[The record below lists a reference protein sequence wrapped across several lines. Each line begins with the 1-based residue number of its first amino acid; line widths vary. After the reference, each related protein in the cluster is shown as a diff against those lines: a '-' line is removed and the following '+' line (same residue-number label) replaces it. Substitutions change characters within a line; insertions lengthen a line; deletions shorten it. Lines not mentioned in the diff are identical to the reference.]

1 MGWEAAGCRLKVA
14 WKSGASQDADNE
26 KTCKETSRQGLSC
39 RAVMRTQVETAPVL
53 KEEILTRAL
62 NQKSG
67 V

>member
-1 MGWEAAGCRLKVA
+1 MWDGKQQDVA

-26 KTCKETSRQGLSC
+26 KNCKETSRQGLSC

-53 KEEILTRAL
+53 KEEILTQAL
-62 NQKSG
+62 NQKTG